1 MIKIG
6 AKEIGAKSPVF
17 VVAEIGCNFEG
28 SLARAK
34 EMIKA
39 AAAAGADAVKFQTF
53 VPDKLVTRDA
63 PKFWDIKGC
72 QGETQYEEFEATPRL
87 SLDQYKV
94 LKKVADGLGL
104 IFFSTPSDEGSADM
118 LEEVG
123 VPLFKVSSMDITHL
137 PLLKHLARKGKPV
150 ILSTGA
156 STLEEIREAVEA
168 IESEGNH
175 QIAIL
180 HCITNYPTK
189 IEDANLNMMK
199 HIMEAFPQYPVGY
212 SDHTKMP
219 ESMCVLIAAVAM
231 GAKVIEKHFTFDN
244 SRPGYDHEISAD
256 YEDLRN
262 MIESF
267 RVIERA
273 MGIKIKKPVPSEM
286 RARKWARR
294 SLVATK
300 AIPKGAVIT
309 GEMIAVKRP
318 GSGIAPKFLKD
329 VIGKRAGKD
338 IKEDEVITWGMLT
351 KHDRRS
357 R

>member
-6 AKEIGAKSPVF
+6 TREIGAKSHVF

-28 SLARAK
+28 SLAQAK

-39 AAAAGADAVKFQTF
+39 AATAGADAVKFQTF

-72 QGETQYEEFEATPRL
+72 PGETQYEEFKATPRL

-94 LKKVADGLGL
+94 LKKVADCLGL

-123 VPLFKVSSMDITHL
+123 VPLYKVSSMDITHL

-156 STLEEIREAVEA
+156 STIEEIREAVEA
-168 IESEGNH
+168 VESEGNH

-199 HIMEAFPQYPVGY
+199 HIMDAFPQYPVGY

-219 ESMCVLIAAVAM
+219 ESLYVLVAAVAM
-231 GAKVIEKHFTFDN
+231 GAKVIEKHFTFDRT
-244 SRPGYDHEISAD
+244 RPGYDHEISAD
-256 YEDLRN
+256 YSDLKEIMRAIRT
-262 MIESF
+262 IEAAKG
-267 RVIERA
+267 VTT
-273 MGIKIKKPVPSEM
+273 KKPTKSEQK
-286 RARKWARR
+286 ARKWARR
-294 SLVATK
+294 SLVASIR
-300 AIPKGAVIT
+300 IPKGAAIT
-309 GEMIAVKRP
+309 RGMISIKRP
-318 GSGIAPKFLKD
+318 GTGIEPKYINSI
-329 VIGKRAGKD
+329 IGKKTKKD
-338 IKEDEVITWGMLT
+338 IEIDEVITWAT
-351 KHDRRS
+351 VDASKE
-357 R
+357 